1 MNIEFV
7 KQGNAYV
14 AEFKV
19 EADFNLHI
27 EKDKNGHITL
37 YQRTSEGGKYALLEE
52 FGYQDGKL
60 VYESDAA
67 GLIYPKYIKVVSA
80 VLPTYAVVTSAG
92 EVTEI
97 KSQTKEIEVT
107 ANGTTE
113 VTPDTGFAYL
123 NSVKVKT
130 NVAQSGEGGGST
142 GSGGSAS
149 AWRYFDVSK
158 LDNSMKP
165 MVLPFIVKV
174 PADNRIT
181 LASVVVD
188 WANIT
193 ACGVD
198 DSPKLYTTTTGI
210 ASWSQMMAGEGLTP
224 EVMAQVGIVEITE
237 EEFYTF

>member
-107 ANGTTE
+107 ACGTTE
-113 VTPDTGFAYL
+113 VTPDAGFAYL

-130 NVAQSGEGGGST
+130 NVPTGGEG
-142 GSGGSAS
+142 GGSAS
-149 AWRYFDVSK
+149 AWRYFDIKGFIDDKSQLK
-158 LDNSMKP
+158 AIS
-165 MVLPFIVKV
+165 PFLVKT
-174 PADNRIT
+174 NERIN
-181 LASVVVD
+181 AAVVCKDWSSVI
-188 WANIT
+188 AI
-193 ACGVD
+193 GVD
-198 DSPKLYTTTTGI
+198 AKSKFAYSGGVYTWEEGMI
-210 ASWSQMMAGEGLTP
+210 AEGFMEMLPTMG
-224 EVMAQVGIVEITE
+224 VIEITE
-237 EEFYTF
+237 EQFYNLDNGGGIA

>member
-113 VTPDTGFAYL
+113 VTPDAGFSYL

-130 NVAQSGEGGGST
+130 NVPTSGEGGGTAST
-142 GSGGSAS
+142 
-149 AWRYFDVSK
+149 WRYFDISK
-158 LDNSMKP
+158 LDSSMKP
-165 MVLPFIVKV
+165 MVFPFIVKV
-174 PADNRIT
+174 PVENLIKFVTTDVNWAD
-181 LASVVVD
+181 V
-188 WANIT
+188 T
-193 ACGVD
+193 AFGVD

-210 ASWSQMMAGEGLTP
+210 ASWSQIMAAEGLTP

-237 EEFYTF
+237 SEFYNIA